1 MPQIPH
7 YAAFFGCHGPHAGA
21 NFYQT
26 MNVLHNSEAEVYGG
40 LGIIRVSPS
49 EFCNVELRAGKRRDA
64 IKTTDPNITPTN
76 NSEQQT
82 HAEEDSS
89 Q

>member
-1 MPQIPH
+1 MLRARASLPGSTVC
-7 YAAFFGCHGPHAGA
+7 F
-21 NFYQT
+21 
-26 MNVLHNSEAEVYGG
+26 SEAEVYGG

-64 IKTTDPNITPTN
+64 IKTTYPNITPTN